1 MDSNVKDG
9 FSDSIRAN
17 WILIDIGSKEK
28 RPRCRFLYD
37 HLQSLEVVILRFRK
51 ISSKQAVQ
59 NAIFC
64 RIK

>member
-1 MDSNVKDG
+1 VDIK
-9 FSDSIRAN
+9 
-17 WILIDIGSKEK
+17 LISAARKEVLAAG
-28 RPRCRFLYD
+28 FLYD
-37 HLQSLEVVILRFRK
+37 HRQSLEVVILRFQK

>member
-1 MDSNVKDG
+1 MASVTPSEQKSG
-9 FSDSIRAN
+9 YK
-17 WILIDIGSKEK
+17 IDIGSKEGS
-28 RPRCRFLYD
+28 PRCRFLYD